1 MSPPEYRCLPDSNC
15 LFKMKKSGLLG
26 QLIQNLCCLPGV
38 GPKTAQRMAFHLLQR
53 DRNGAT
59 MLAQTLLR
67 AIEKMGHCSQ
77 CRTLTEGDIC
87 SICADKSRDDA
98 IICIVE
104 SPADVWIID
113 QATAFKGRYFVL
125 HGRLSPLDGIGPDE
139 LGLDQLE
146 RQLATG
152 HIKELI
158 LATNS
163 TVEGEATAYFI
174 GELARKHQVPASRI
188 AHGVPMGGELEF
200 IDSGTLS
207 HAFNG
212 RVGL

>member
-1 MSPPEYRCLPDSNC
+1 MQR
-15 LFKMKKSGLLG
+15 KGLLG

-38 GPKTAQRMAFHLLQR
+38 GPKSAQRMAFYLLQR
-53 DRNGAT
+53 DRNGAKT
-59 MLAQTLLR
+59 LAETLLH
-67 AIEKMGHCSQ
+67 AIDNIGHCRQ
-77 CRTLTEGDIC
+77 CRTLTEHELC
-87 SICADKSRDDA
+87 EICADTTRDDA
-98 IICIVE
+98 LVCIVE
-104 SPADVWIID
+104 SPADVWIVD
-113 QATAFKGRYFVL
+113 QAAVFKGRYFVL

-139 LGLDQLE
+139 LGLDLLE
-146 RQLATG
+146 QRLAAGTV
-152 HIKELI
+152 KELI

-174 GELARKHQVPASRI
+174 GEIAKKHRVQASRI

-212 RVGL
+212 RKEI

>member
-1 MSPPEYRCLPDSNC
+1 MQ
-15 LFKMKKSGLLG
+15 KKGLLG

-53 DRNGAT
+53 DRNGAKI
-59 MLAQTLLR
+59 LAETLLR
-67 AIEKMGHCSQ
+67 AIDNIGYCRQ
-77 CRTLTEGDIC
+77 CRTLTEHNLC
-87 SICADKSRDDA
+87 EICADSARDDSLV
-98 IICIVE
+98 CIVE

-139 LGLDQLE
+139 IGLDLLE
-146 RQLATG
+146 QHLATG
-152 HIKELI
+152 LVKELI

-174 GELARKHQVPASRI
+174 GEIAKKHHVQASRI

-212 RVGL
+212 RKEI